1 MLPGRDYSHNIPL
14 LPCSQVELVRTF
26 YKIAGFILLCCL
38 FKYCAKRFQ
47 APVYYNLIYHLANLF
62 PVRKK
67 VENVCKF
74 ANLLALSTIR
84 ISKLQKIVLK
94 SYLDSAYIY
103 KIKDLK

>member
-1 MLPGRDYSHNIPL
+1 M
-14 LPCSQVELVRTF
+14 RTF
-26 YKIAGFILLCCL
+26 YKIAGFILLSCL

-47 APVYYNLIYHLANLF
+47 APVYYNLIYHLANLL
-62 PVRKK
+62 PVRNK

-74 ANLLALSTIR
+74 ANLLALSTLR